1 MASTTEALTDAE
13 LVALREAARMWVPP
27 AGYYA
32 GLRPELVV
40 RWLLSTGMNPSV
52 LADPEGRRLRLE
64 VEGRGL
70 LYAKWNRPKK
80 RGIEAATA
88 VPLGKSDVVT
98 GWAQEIVASLL
109 PRRSEKTYNRLVQDV
124 ARAAGIRGSCTPRTL
139 RHTFLSQLARRVRDP
154 EVVVRL
160 GNVSPKEAIR
170 YCRGA
175 ARDRDAEVVALME
188 GA

>member
-1 MASTTEALTDAE
+1 MSASDRAPPGSHARGSSDA
-13 LVALREAARMWVPP
+13 
-27 AGYYA
+27 
-32 GLRPELVV
+32 
-40 RWLLSTGMNPSV
+40 PS
-52 LADPEGRRLRLE
+52 GR
-64 VEGRGL
+64 
-70 LYAKWNRPKK
+70 
-80 RGIEAATA
+80 
-88 VPLGKSDVVT
+88 
-98 GWAQEIVASLL
+98 
-109 PRRSEKTYNRLVQDV
+109 RRSEKTYNRLVQAV
-124 ARAAGIRGSCTPRTL
+124 ARAAGSRGSCTPRTL